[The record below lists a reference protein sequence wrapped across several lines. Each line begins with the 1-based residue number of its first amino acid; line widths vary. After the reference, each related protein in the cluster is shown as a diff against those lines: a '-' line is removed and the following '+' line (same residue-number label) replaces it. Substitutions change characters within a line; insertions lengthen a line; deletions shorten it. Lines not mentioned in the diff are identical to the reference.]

1 LNGHN
6 ASNSY
11 DVAVVGSGPAGSA
24 SALLLAQEGVRVV
37 VIERAAL
44 PRHKTCGGGVVRRA
58 LGLLP
63 IDVSEAIE
71 RECYCAEVSLVPT
84 SFRYT
89 SKREEPMVSMTM
101 RENFDYLLVSAARE
115 AGADVRERCRVLDAI
130 THAEGVELVTSGES
144 VFSRFA
150 VAADGARSVVAKKA
164 GWQETR
170 HLVPALACEVFVS
183 DEQLEK
189 FSHAA
194 RFDFGLSPSG
204 YAWTFP
210 KKAHLSMGVLNMRPG
225 QVRLNHLFE
234 AYMKLIGLGKVLSIR
249 RKGFFI
255 PVTPRR
261 DDFVRGRVL
270 LTGDAA
276 GLADP
281 ITGEGITSAI
291 LSGMMAAR
299 SLLDGAF
306 KEVEVKESYESGLSQ
321 RILRELRLG
330 RALARLVYDY
340 PKVLKRLLELYG
352 QEFTEAVTDVI
363 MGQKTYK
370 KLLSEPMNYLELFR
384 RWYREQREKS
394 ARS

>member
-1 LNGHN
+1 M
-6 ASNSY
+6 
-11 DVAVVGSGPAGSA
+11 AVVGSGPAGSA